1 MTRVVGGSAAS
12 LIRHGVAGPLLADKL
27 RIPRPG
33 VAVLARPRVAARI
46 DTAIG
51 CPVTLITG
59 PAGAGKTMAAAQWAA
74 ARPAARRPAW
84 VTLDAGDADPA
95 RFWQYVTAAL
105 AVAGVAGPPD
115 GVS

>member
-1 MTRVVGGSAAS
+1 MTSVVGGPAAA
-12 LIRHGVAGPLLADKL
+12 LTRRGAAGLLLADKL

-46 DTAIG
+46 DAAVG

-59 PAGAGKTMAAAQWAA
+59 PAGAGKTIAVAQWAA

-84 VTLDAGDADPA
+84 VTLDADDADPA
-95 RFWQYVTAAL
+95 RFWQYVTSAL
-105 AVAGVAGPPD
+105 ASA
-115 GVS
+115 